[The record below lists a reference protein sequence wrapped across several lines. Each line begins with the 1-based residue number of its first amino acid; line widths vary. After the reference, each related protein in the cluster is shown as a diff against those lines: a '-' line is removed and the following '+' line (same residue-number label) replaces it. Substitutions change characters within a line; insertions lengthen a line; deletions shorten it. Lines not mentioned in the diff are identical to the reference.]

1 MLKYILCIVFL
12 NLNVK
17 SCNLK
22 QSKLI
27 DSSSEGQS
35 IPKSN
40 VIQLHNIWALT
51 AIKGVGLDKL
61 KFTAGVPTMEIFV
74 ENLKISG
81 FGGCNNYFANIKRL
95 SDKDFSLGPV
105 ASTKMYCI
113 NIDEIQ
119 YLKQLDKIESYQM
132 SKIQLDFYRG
142 DTLLLSFKKV
152 D

>member
-17 SCNLK
+17 SCNFE
-22 QSKLI
+22 QSKLTN
-27 DSSSEGQS
+27 SSLEDQS
-35 IPKSN
+35 MPISN
-40 VIQLHNIWALT
+40 VVQLHDIWALT
-51 AIKGVGLDKL
+51 AIKGLSLDKL

-74 ENLKISG
+74 EDLKVSG
-81 FGGCNNYFANIKRL
+81 FGGCNNYFAYIKGL
-95 SDKDFSLGPV
+95 GDKDFSLGPV

-119 YLKQLDKIESYQM
+119 YLNQLEKIESYQL

-142 DTLLLSFKKV
+142 DTLLLSFKNV

>member
-1 MLKYILCIVFL
+1 MVKYILCIVFL

-27 DSSSEGQS
+27 DGSSEYQS
-35 IPKSN
+35 ILISN
-40 VIQLHNIWALT
+40 VSQLHDIWVLT
-51 AIKGVGLDKL
+51 AIKGVSLDKL
-61 KFTAGVPTMEIFV
+61 KFTAGVPTMEIFIEDLRV
-74 ENLKISG
+74 SG
-81 FGGCNNYFANIKRL
+81 FGGCNNYFANIKGL

-105 ASTKMYCI
+105 ASTYMYCI

-119 YLKQLDKIESYQM
+119 YLKQLDKIESYQL
-132 SKIQLDFYRG
+132 SKMQLDFYRG
-142 DTLLLSFKKV
+142 DSLLLSFKKV

>member
-17 SCNLK
+17 SCNFE
-22 QSKLI
+22 QSKLTN
-27 DSSSEGQS
+27 SSLEDQS
-35 IPKSN
+35 MPISN
-40 VIQLHNIWALT
+40 IVQLHDIWALT
-51 AIKGVGLDKL
+51 AIKGLSLDKL

-74 ENLKISG
+74 EDLKVSG
-81 FGGCNNYFANIKRL
+81 FGGCNNYFANIKGL
-95 SDKDFSLGPV
+95 GDKDFSLGPV

-119 YLKQLDKIESYQM
+119 YLNQLEKIESYQL

-142 DTLLLSFKKV
+142 DTLLLSFKNV